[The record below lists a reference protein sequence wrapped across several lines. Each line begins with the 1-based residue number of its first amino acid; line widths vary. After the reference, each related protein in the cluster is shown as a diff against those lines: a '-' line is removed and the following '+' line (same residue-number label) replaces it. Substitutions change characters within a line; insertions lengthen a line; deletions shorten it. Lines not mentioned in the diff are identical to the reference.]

1 MLDFKISSFN
11 TYIYKIFLFRTTFL
25 QSMLNI
31 SNILS
36 DPIFLISDSL
46 FPLQY
51 DEKLRLT
58 EVYNIPLVYDF

>member
-25 QSMLNI
+25 QIMLNI